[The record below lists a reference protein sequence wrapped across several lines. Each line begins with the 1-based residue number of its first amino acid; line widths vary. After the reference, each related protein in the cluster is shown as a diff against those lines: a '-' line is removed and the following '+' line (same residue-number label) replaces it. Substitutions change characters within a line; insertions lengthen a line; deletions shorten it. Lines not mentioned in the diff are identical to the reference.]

1 MDDREAIPAASA
13 TPAETPPSPPSRA
26 FTTPPL
32 HHPTTSPPHHP
43 TTSPPHHLNTTP
55 SPVLK
60 PIGTRAAGGSL
71 QRTASVARKELL
83 HIIRDRATLMMT
95 LFFPI
100 VEMIMLG
107 YAIDTNVRFIPT
119 VVLDQAKTQ
128 ESRSLLRSFENS
140 EDFKIVER
148 VSTEQELTEAI
159 VSGRARVGIKI
170 PENYSRKPPG
180 LVGEGDTAQV
190 LILVDGSLS
199 SVAGEAV
206 NVGNAIALRESL
218 ERSLGDKPLPVEA
231 RPRVLFNPDMY
242 SANFFIPGL

>member
-26 FTTPPL
+26 FTTPPI
-32 HHPTTSPPHHP
+32 H
-43 TTSPPHHLNTTP
+43 
-55 SPVLK
+55 
-60 PIGTRAAGGSL
+60 

-128 ESRSLLRSFENS
+128 ETRSLLKAFENS
-140 EDFKIVER
+140 EDFKIVAQ
-148 VSTEQELTEAI
+148 VQTDQELTEAI
-159 VSGRARVGIKI
+159 IAGRARVGIKI
-170 PENYSRKPPG
+170 PANYSRQPAG
-180 LVGEGDTAQV
+180 RVGEADTSQV
-190 LILVDGSLS
+190 LTIVDGSMS

-206 NVGNAIALRESL
+206 NVSNAITLRESL
-218 ERSLGDKPLPVEA
+218 RRALGDRPLEVEA
-231 RPRVLFNPDMY
+231 RP
-242 SANFFIPGL
+242 